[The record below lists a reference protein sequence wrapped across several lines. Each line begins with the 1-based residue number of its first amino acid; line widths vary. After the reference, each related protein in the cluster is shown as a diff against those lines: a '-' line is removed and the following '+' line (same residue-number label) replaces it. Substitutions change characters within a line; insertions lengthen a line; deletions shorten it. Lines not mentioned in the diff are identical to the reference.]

1 MTNPLLDEENKLKI
15 AKELG
20 VEVADLSN
28 LLLEAVWEQITNYIG
43 YDPMLQP
50 RNEDLEGNGISKLY
64 LTARPIKSIEKLTV
78 NGNVIK
84 DTTFTDR
91 YINICTTKENCRCEI
106 DYLYDYPI
114 TDKISVEYTAGY
126 KKIPAKI
133 LMASI
138 MLLQTLTSA
147 VGEES
152 SLKNYKINTISYTF
166 KDFSERAEEYQ
177 GLLDEY
183 RVIL

>member
-1 MTNPLLDEENKLKI
+1 MINPLLQEENKIKI
-15 AKELG
+15 AHETG
-20 VEVADLSN
+20 IEVADLSD
-28 LLLEAVWEQITNYIG
+28 LLLEAIWEQITNYIG
-43 YDPMLQP
+43 YDPMLQS
-50 RNEDLEGNGISKLY
+50 RNEILEGNGISRLY
-64 LTARPIKSIEKLTV
+64 LTARPIKSIENVIV
-78 NGNVIK
+78 NGNSIK
-84 DTTFTDR
+84 NITFTDR

-106 DYLYDYPI
+106 NYLYDYPA

-126 KKIPAKI
+126 EKIPAKI

-138 MLLQTLTSA
+138 MMLQALTSA

-166 KDFSERAEEYQ
+166 KDFSERSAEYQ

-183 RVIL
+183 KVI